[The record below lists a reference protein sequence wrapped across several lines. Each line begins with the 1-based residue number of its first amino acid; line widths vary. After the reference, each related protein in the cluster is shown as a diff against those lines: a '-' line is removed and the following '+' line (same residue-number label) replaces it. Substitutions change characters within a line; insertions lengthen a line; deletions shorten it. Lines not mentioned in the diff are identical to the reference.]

1 MKLIVCLGNVGK
13 EYENT
18 RHNIGF
24 MVGVY
29 LSNQYKKQNKFQA
42 LISENK
48 IEDISYIII
57 KPITYMNNSG
67 EAVKKIVDF
76 YKIKISDILVIQ
88 DDMDLSFGSY
98 KLKRNSRAGGHN
110 GIKSIIQHLKTD
122 EFLRLKIGIG
132 RDVEKDTISYVLGK
146 FTKNEL
152 KIINNSMELYKN
164 IVESF
169 VIEGIDKTFLNY
181 NKK

>member
-1 MKLIVCLGNVGK
+1 MNF
-13 EYENT
+13 YE
-18 RHNIGF
+18 
-24 MVGVY
+24 
-29 LSNQYKKQNKFQA
+29 
-42 LISENK
+42 
-48 IEDISYIII
+48 
-57 KPITYMNNSG
+57 
-67 EAVKKIVDF
+67 
-76 YKIKISDILVIQ
+76 IKISDILVIQ